1 MLLRNLKVEFVVTG
15 EIHMSPGVLA
25 AMWKEEETKSRQLED
40 KMKVLL
46 TNKGVGHLSLSIWSC
61 M

>member
-46 TNKGVGHLSLSIWSC
+46 TNKGVGHLSLSI
-61 M
+61 